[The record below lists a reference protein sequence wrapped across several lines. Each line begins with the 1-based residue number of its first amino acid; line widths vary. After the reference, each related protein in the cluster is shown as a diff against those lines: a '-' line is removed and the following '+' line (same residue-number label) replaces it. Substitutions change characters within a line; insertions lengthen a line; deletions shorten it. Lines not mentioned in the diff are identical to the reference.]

1 MPFSKLLRSKQRGT
15 RSESDRVRCNNMG
28 QLLTSALILIVLATG
43 CATTADVRER
53 EEPAEAEAEA
63 ETVLDESIADALDF
77 DRFRSRLSDQFTYV
91 DNEIPDVFA
100 LSDDDVNGT
109 DGSNGF
115 RIQLVS
121 TSDREL
127 ADSLALSF
135 DMWADTADVAQRPI
149 SYIQFRQPAYRVH
162 VGDFKSRRIAIEYL
176 GIIRRYFPGSW
187 IVHDQIDTSSVI
199 E

>member
-1 MPFSKLLRSKQRGT
+1 MIHLLS
-15 RSESDRVRCNNMG
+15 
-28 QLLTSALILIVLATG
+28 SAIIIVVLATG

-53 EEPAEAEAEA
+53 EEPAETETEA
-63 ETVLDESIADALDF
+63 ETVLDQSTADALDL
-77 DRFRSRLSDQFTYV
+77 DKHRTRLDDQFSSV
-91 DNEIPDVFA
+91 ENEIPEAFRI
-100 LSDDDVNGT
+100 SENEQNNR
-109 DGSNGF
+109 DGNTGF

-121 TSDREL
+121 TNDRQL

-162 VGDFKSRRIAIEYL
+162 VGDFMSRRIAIEYL
-176 GIIRRYFPGSW
+176 GVIRRFFPGSW
-187 IVHDQIDTSSVI
+187 IVHDQIDTSSII

>member
-1 MPFSKLLRSKQRGT
+1 MSERARRKNMSHLLS
-15 RSESDRVRCNNMG
+15 
-28 QLLTSALILIVLATG
+28 SAIIIIVLATG

-53 EEPAEAEAEA
+53 EEPEEA
-63 ETVLDESIADALDF
+63 ETVLDQSTAAALDI
-77 DRFRSRLSDQFTYV
+77 DRYRSRLSDQFTYV
-91 DNEIPDVFA
+91 ENEIPDAFA
-100 LSDDDVNGT
+100 LSDDNENRT
-109 DGSNGF
+109 DGNTGF

-121 TSDREL
+121 TNDRQL

-135 DMWADTADVAQRPI
+135 DMWADTAEVAQRPI

-162 VGDFKSRRIAIEYL
+162 VGDFMSRRIAIEYL

-187 IVHDQIDTSSVI
+187 IVHDQIDTSSII

>member
-1 MPFSKLLRSKQRGT
+1 VSERARRKNMIHLLS
-15 RSESDRVRCNNMG
+15 
-28 QLLTSALILIVLATG
+28 SAIIIFVVATG
-43 CATTADVRER
+43 CATSADVRER
-53 EEPAEAEAEA
+53 EEPEDTEAES
-63 ETVLDESIADALDF
+63 VLDQSTADALEI
-77 DRFRSRLSDQFTYV
+77 DRYRSRLSDQFTYV
-91 DNEIPDVFA
+91 DNEIPEAFA
-100 LSDDDVNGT
+100 LSDDNDNNTG
-109 DGSNGF
+109 GNNGF

-121 TSDREL
+121 TNDREL

-162 VGDFKSRRIAIEYL
+162 VGDFMSRRIAIEYL

-187 IVHDQIDTSSVI
+187 IVHDQIDTSSLI